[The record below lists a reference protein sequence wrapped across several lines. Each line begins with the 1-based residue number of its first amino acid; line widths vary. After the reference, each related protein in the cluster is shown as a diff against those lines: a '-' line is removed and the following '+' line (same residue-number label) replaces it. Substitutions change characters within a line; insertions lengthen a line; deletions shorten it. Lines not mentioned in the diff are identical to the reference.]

1 MPTTTKMGIVYPSST
16 DLVKDGAT
24 AMGTISTTVD
34 SKTGLVLIST
44 TSFSAVSS
52 QSFNSVFNANYTNYR
67 IISNTTASGSTG
79 YLNFRLRASGSDIT
93 ASNYTNAAMQAPYAS
108 ASLSNDPS
116 GASQSTWRNYG
127 YIDSVQDYAVVQD
140 IFSPFAT
147 AWTSYVN
154 LKARLEY
161 GNEFASGVYKA
172 TTSADGFTIYPTSGT
187 ISGSVSIYGFNK

>member
-1 MPTTTKMGIVYPSST
+1 MNTALGTKKAGM
-16 DLVKDGAT
+16 
-24 AMGTISTTVD
+24 
-34 SKTGLVLIST
+34 VLLNT
-44 TSFSAVSS
+44 TSFSAVAA
-52 QSFNSVFNANYTNYR
+52 QSFNNVFSATYTNYR

-93 ASNYTNAAMQAPYAS
+93 GANYTNSSAQAPYATGG
-108 ASLSNDPS
+108 ALSNDPS
-116 GASQSTWRNYG
+116 GASQTLWRNYG

-161 GNEFASGVYKA
+161 GGEFATGVYKA
-172 TTSADGFTIYPTSGT
+172 TTSADGFTIYPSSGT
-187 ISGSVSIYGFNK
+187 ISGSVSIYGYNK